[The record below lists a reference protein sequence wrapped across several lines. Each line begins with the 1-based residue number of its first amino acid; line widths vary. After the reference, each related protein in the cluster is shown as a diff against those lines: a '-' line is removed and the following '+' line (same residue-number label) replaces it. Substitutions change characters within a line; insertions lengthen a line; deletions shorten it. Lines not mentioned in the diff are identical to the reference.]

1 MSTVAQSPR
10 PARKPRQNFHKNRD
24 YRPRYQDRESRNNHD
39 SRNQESRN
47 QESRNQ
53 ESQPRSHHDSRNY
66 QNSRHYN
73 DSRNYHDSRNN
84 YHNHHSE
91 SSSYQSRPYRRGNGN
106 QENFQSVQG
115 AFFLGNVDKQLTRE
129 EVYDFI
135 KNETCCYICK
145 FDMPNVVGNEVDKE
159 GRQIRCAGFAF
170 VHVKHQWMADRM
182 LDMGKI
188 RIGNLD
194 AEVKPYDQ
202 MKREMS
208 ERRYRQ
214 SSSQASFSVS
224 GEVFSA
230 DQLVI
235 NENLDAQISGIQG
248 QIAGMQIIN
257 SQNGSNIQNSQP
269 NDISNQNM
277 SSNSQE
283 NIQATINQPSN
294 QPPAFEPTISTPRG
308 EDWSEQDN
316 GAYNPND
323 YATKIGQM
331 GIGEWNGIYVEDDS
345 VYQTEDETASVLS
358 AVNVNIMDPSHSNF
372 SSRPASRL
380 ASPGNG
386 RRMKPKQISIP
397 QNETEIVGEITQK
410 LINDGIT
417 PTADKINEIATKNYN
432 VKNTVVQESSSGK
445 RESQE
450 TVINTA
456 VQTIQGPNLIMQTP
470 ISVGVPSL
478 IQPSFV
484 IPSSHIPYIQSPLHQ
499 TMEMLS
505 QQLTS
510 MDEYNMM
517 IYATLVEQ
525 WTQFYATNP
534 HEIGNHIQRSQSEQE
549 QFMVQ
554 AAMAI
559 TRQVP
564 LAEQQII

>member
-1 MSTVAQSPR
+1 
-10 PARKPRQNFHKNRD
+10 
-24 YRPRYQDRESRNNHD
+24 
-39 SRNQESRN
+39 
-47 QESRNQ
+47 
-53 ESQPRSHHDSRNY
+53 
-66 QNSRHYN
+66 
-73 DSRNYHDSRNN
+73 
-84 YHNHHSE
+84 
-91 SSSYQSRPYRRGNGN
+91 
-106 QENFQSVQG
+106 
-115 AFFLGNVDKQLTRE
+115 
-129 EVYDFI
+129 
-135 KNETCCYICK
+135 
-145 FDMPNVVGNEVDKE
+145 
-159 GRQIRCAGFAF
+159 
-170 VHVKHQWMADRM
+170 
-182 LDMGKI
+182 
-188 RIGNLD
+188 
-194 AEVKPYDQ
+194 
-202 MKREMS
+202 
-208 ERRYRQ
+208 
-214 SSSQASFSVS
+214 
-224 GEVFSA
+224 
-230 DQLVI
+230 
-235 NENLDAQISGIQG
+235 LDAQISGIQG

-257 SQNGSNIQNSQP
+257 SQNGANIQNSQP

-294 QPPAFEPTISTPRG
+294 QPPAFQPTISTPRG

-534 HEIGNHIQRSQSEQE
+534 HEIGNHIQRSQIEQE
-549 QFMVQ
+549 QFMMQ